1 MYFES
6 LLFVFFL
13 DPIIEVVNAS
23 MLQPAPNEVAKDC
36 SILAVDESC
45 PHTFSDV
52 HLEGVKGTG
61 DIEIQVVNA
70 SSVQPTTNEAMD
82 ERTTPIFH
90 EIILEE
96 VQELNEVDKDFSIL
110 VVDESFPHTFNDVHL
125 EGAKA
130 IDDTEIQIVNASL
143 VQPAM
148 NEAMDESNPPIFH
161 DINLEEVQR
170 TGDSASSSRPTIFK
184 KSILTIVLDLNG
196 LLLRRCQNPSSL
208 HESLQYG
215 SKRHVVLRP
224 GCLQFLQILLER
236 FNVGIWSTATEDNV
250 LQILSILQDKVR
262 EILPF
267 FAVWSQ
273 GTCYIH
279 SSKKLF
285 RPDNPTVQAMFKPLA
300 KISACF
306 ECDPRRTILIDDSP
320 YKGCVSPNNNCIF
333 PLKFDEGNKVDN
345 ILMDELLPYLLR
357 LDESEDVREVIGSNR
372 YGQLP
377 ICNDNEYKDVIDK
390 WKDLSLAWSQR
401 TINTDRLPL
410 AEKLRDLFNKQEAE
424 RSEQE
429 IRRDQIKEI
438 LGKEKTNVDSMKPVK
453 LISLARKLGCK
464 TGTLTGLTAKAFIK
478 KVLNEHNLLKLDT
491 NR

>member
-6 LLFVFFL
+6 ILFVFFL

-36 SILAVDESC
+36 FILAVDESC
-45 PHTFSDV
+45 PGMDESLHPS
-52 HLEGVKGTG
+52 
-61 DIEIQVVNA
+61 A
-70 SSVQPTTNEAMD
+70 STQISRENVSNLSPPISNEAMD

-96 VQELNEVDKDFSIL
+96 VQELNEVDRDFSVL

-148 NEAMDESNPPIFH
+148 NEAMDESNPSIFH

-170 TGDSASSSRPTIFK
+170 AGDSASSSRPIILK

-196 LLLRRCQNPSSL
+196 LLLRRCQNPSYL

-215 SKRHVVLRP
+215 SKSHVVLRP

-250 LQILSILQDKVR
+250 LKILSILQDKVR
-262 EILPF
+262 EVLPF

-273 GTCYIH
+273 EATG
-279 SSKKLF
+279 
-285 RPDNPTVQAMFKPLA
+285 A
-300 KISACF
+300 K
-306 ECDPRRTILIDDSP
+306 
-320 YKGCVSPNNNCIF
+320 
-333 PLKFDEGNKVDN
+333 
-345 ILMDELLPYLLR
+345 
-357 LDESEDVREVIGSNR
+357 
-372 YGQLP
+372 
-377 ICNDNEYKDVIDK
+377 
-390 WKDLSLAWSQR
+390 
-401 TINTDRLPL
+401 
-410 AEKLRDLFNKQEAE
+410 
-424 RSEQE
+424 
-429 IRRDQIKEI
+429 
-438 LGKEKTNVDSMKPVK
+438 
-453 LISLARKLGCK
+453 
-464 TGTLTGLTAKAFIK
+464 
-478 KVLNEHNLLKLDT
+478 
-491 NR
+491 

>member
-52 HLEGVKGTG
+52 HLEGDKGTG

-184 KSILTIVLDLNG
+184 KSILTILLDLNG
-196 LLLRRCQNPSSL
+196 LLLTHCQNPSSL

-215 SKRHVVLRP
+215 SKIHVVLRP

-267 FAVWSQ
+267 FAVWCQ
-273 GTCYIH
+273 RTCYIH
-279 SSKKLF
+279 SSKNSF
-285 RPDNPTVQAMFKPLA
+285 SPDNPIVQAMFKPLA

-306 ECDPRRTILIDDSP
+306 ECDPQRTILIDDSP

-357 LDESEDVREVIGSNR
+357 LDESEDVCKVIGSNR

-390 WKDLSLAWSQR
+390 WKYLNLAWSQR
-401 TINTDRLPL
+401 IINTDRLPL

-424 RSEQE
+424 RREQE

-438 LGKEKTNVDSMKPVK
+438 LGKEKTNVDIMKPVK

-464 TGTLTGLTAKAFIK
+464 RGTLSGLSEKAFIK
-478 KVLNEHNLLKLDT
+478 NMLNEHNLLKLDT
-491 NR
+491 NH